1 MENSIKNLID
11 AEDKLM
17 KSILRYAV
25 VEEGD
30 ITSLES
36 VEAAIILDCFK
47 LIEANNKVMTEWAK
61 TTDEMNKKL
70 DELMKVNKK

>member
-17 KSILRYAV
+17 KSILRYA

-70 DELMKVNKK
+70 DDLMKVNKK

>member
-17 KSILRYAV
+17 KSILRYA

>member
-17 KSILRYAV
+17 KSILRYA

-61 TTDEMNKKL
+61 ITDEMNKKL

>member
-1 MENSIKNLID
+1 MENSIKNLIN

-25 VEEGD
+25 EEGD
-30 ITSLES
+30 ITSLDS
-36 VEAAIILDCFK
+36 GAAAIILDCFE
-47 LIEANNKVMTEWAK
+47 LIKANNKVMTEWAK

>member
-17 KSILRYAV
+17 KSILRYAI
-25 VEEGD
+25 EEGD

-36 VEAAIILDCFK
+36 VEATIILDCFK
-47 LIEANNKVMTEWAK
+47 LIEANNKVMT
-61 TTDEMNKKL
+61 NGQKL
-70 DELMKVNKK
+70 LTK

>member
-25 VEEGD
+25 EEGD

-47 LIEANNKVMTEWAK
+47 PIEANNKVMTEWAK

>member
-1 MENSIKNLID
+1 MENSIKNLIN

-25 VEEGD
+25 EEGD
-30 ITSLES
+30 ITSLDS
-36 VEAAIILDCFK
+36 GAAAVILDCFE

>member
-1 MENSIKNLID
+1 MENSIKNLIN

-25 VEEGD
+25 EEGD
-30 ITSLES
+30 ITSLDS
-36 VEAAIILDCFK
+36 GATAIILDCFE

>member
-1 MENSIKNLID
+1 MENSIKNLIN

-25 VEEGD
+25 EEGD
-30 ITSLES
+30 ITSLDPGA
-36 VEAAIILDCFK
+36 AAIILDCFEF
-47 LIEANNKVMTEWAK
+47 LEANNKVMTEWAK